1 MKEEICKQIGG
12 NHYQSD
18 YQPLNLILKYNLNF
32 IQGSIIKYVTRHR
45 RKNKEEDLL
54 KAFDFYNGRE
64 RRFGMTSA
72 QIQEKTT
79 K

>member
-1 MKEEICKQIGG
+1 MYFTNTYWPDFG
-12 NHYQSD
+12 
-18 YQPLNLILKYNLNF
+18 
-32 IQGSIIKYVTRHR
+32 
-45 RKNKEEDLL
+45 EEDLL